1 MQENKIKSLLNNQC
15 KSTKINLKISKTSK
29 KASLYN
35 NYNLNS
41 VYNNSL
47 PTTRDNTIPNE
58 LKDLNNK
65 MKNLVSFIKKIEKI
79 RKLVEYS
86 KMTWKVIDEQKK
98 VNALNALKDFQV
110 FAPVMG
116 IDTAVLMERLVGSN

>member
-1 MQENKIKSLLNNQC
+1 MGNQGLVNVAKVNNE
-15 KSTKINLKISKTSK
+15 K
-29 KASLYN
+29 
-35 NYNLNS
+35 
-41 VYNNSL
+41 VEVEL
-47 PTTRDNTIPNE
+47 PLQDE